1 MTSHNIPPSS
11 LRDSSASLPTS
22 DYVSGP
28 SDSLPQELPISRV
41 IQSQDPKNSS
51 TSVSTHDH
59 SISGR
64 TMSSMPE
71 RYSTAPTIAVSFV
84 SQDDASKDV
93 PHIPSHYKDTG
104 SSISLPH
111 HRSKDVGLPA
121 SPLGSTD
128 ASEPPPATDP
138 VPPADAPGAQ
148 AQTFNPKSLRF
159 WLIIVSNFVA
169 IFLVALDRTILTTA
183 IPKMTDAFRTQSDI
197 GWYGSAYMLTSAA
210 SQLLFGRIYKFY
222 NIKWTYLFTII
233 IFEAGSIIC
242 AAAPTSITF
251 IIGRAVAGVGSAGIF
266 SGSMMIMIP
275 MVPLPRR
282 PLFQAAFGMVFGI
295 SSVVGPLVGGGF
307 TQAISWRW
315 CFWINLPV
323 GGIAFILL
331 LFLLQNHHTDHPPV
345 PLWQHIMRLDP
356 IGTLFFI
363 PSIVSLLLALQWGGS
378 QYEWDSWR
386 IILLFSVFAV
396 AFIAFGVVQIVMPK
410 TATVP
415 RHVICQR
422 SMLAGAFFMLFLSG
436 AMMMAIYYVPLWFQT
451 VKHVSPVNSGVYT
464 IPLMLSMIISSVISG
479 IGIQKFGYY
488 VPSMILCPIIMAIGE
503 GFLSTLNPNTSSSKW
518 IAFQFLAGFGLGF
531 GMQTVNL
538 AVQTVMPK
546 EDVSTGIA
554 ISFFSQQ
561 LGAAIFVSVG
571 QSILSNLLR
580 KRLRGIP
587 GIGDRVIISEGATH
601 LRDLVPPQFQSR
613 VAEAYNHACTRIFF
627 AGAML
632 CCGTL
637 ISALFMQWKSV
648 KTANPDA
655 PTGQAGQN
663 EKPESREVT
672 GAAV

>member
-22 DYVSGP
+22 DYMSGP
-28 SDSLPQELPISRV
+28 CDSLPQELPISRA
-41 IQSQDPKNSS
+41 IQSQDPKDSF
-51 TSVSTHDH
+51 TSVLTHDQ

-84 SQDDASKDV
+84 SQDDASKDM
-93 PHIPSHYKDTG
+93 PQIPSHYKDTG

-111 HRSKDVGLPA
+111 HRFKDVGLPA

-138 VPPADAPGAQ
+138 VSLADAPGTQ

-266 SGSMMIMIP
+266 SGSMMVMIP

-331 LFLLQNHHTDHPPV
+331 LFLLQNYHTDHPPV

-378 QYEWDSWR
+378 EYEWDSWR

-396 AFIAFGVVQIVMPK
+396 AFIAFAVVQIVIPK

-451 VKHVSPVNSGVYT
+451 VKHASPVNSGIYT

-503 GFLSTLNPNTSSSKW
+503 GFLSTLDPNTSSSKW

-587 GIGDRVIISEGATH
+587 GINDRIVVSEGATH
-601 LRDLVPPQFQSR
+601 LRNLVAPQFQSQ
-613 VAEAYNHACTRIFF
+613 VAEAYNYACTRIFF

-648 KTANPDA
+648 KTANPDV
-655 PTGQAGQN
+655 PTGQAGQT
-663 EKPESREVT
+663 EKSESREAT
-672 GAAV
+672 GATA

>member
-1 MTSHNIPPSS
+1 MTSRNSRVSTMRNSS
-11 LRDSSASLPTS
+11 LSLQASSINELGPADNSPTTSSA
-22 DYVSGP
+22 
-28 SDSLPQELPISRV
+28 
-41 IQSQDPKNSS
+41 QDPKYSN
-51 TSVSTHDH
+51 TSVATHDQ
-59 SISGR
+59 SVSGR
-64 TMSSMPE
+64 TLSNMPE
-71 RYSTAPTIAVSFV
+71 RYSTAPTIAVSFA
-84 SQDDASKDV
+84 SQDGVIKDV
-93 PHIPSHYKDTG
+93 PQMPHSYKYGGSAVSLSSPLKEAPMRAELDSTG
-104 SSISLPH
+104 SS
-111 HRSKDVGLPA
+111 
-121 SPLGSTD
+121 
-128 ASEPPPATDP
+128 EPPSLGPAA
-138 VPPADAPGAQ
+138 PPSHQ
-148 AQTFNPKSLRF
+148 QFNPRSLRF

-210 SQLLFGRIYKFY
+210 SQLLFGRLYKFY
-222 NIKWTYLFTII
+222 NIKWTYILTII
-233 IFEAGSIIC
+233 IFEAGSIVC
-242 AAAPTSITF
+242 AAAPTSIIF
-251 IIGRAVAGVGSAGIF
+251 IIGRAIAGVGSAGIF

-275 MVPLPRR
+275 MVPLSKR
-282 PLFQAAFGMVFGI
+282 PLFQAAFGMIFGI
-295 SSVVGPLVGGGF
+295 SSVIGPLVGGAF
-307 TQAISWRW
+307 TQAITWRW

-323 GGIAFILL
+323 GGIAFLL
-331 LFLLQNHHTDHPPV
+331 LIFLLPNQRSNQPSV
-345 PLWQHIMRLDP
+345 PLWQHIIRLDP

-378 QYEWDSWR
+378 EYEWDNWR
-386 IILLFSVFAV
+386 IIVLFTVFAV
-396 AFIAFGVVQIVMPK
+396 GFIAFAAVQMIMPK

-415 RHVICQR
+415 KHVICQQ

-464 IPLMLSMIISSVISG
+464 IPLMLSMIVSSVMSG

-488 VPSMILCPIIMAIGE
+488 VPSMLLCPVIMAIGE
-503 GFLSTLNPNTSSSKW
+503 GFLSTLDPDTSSSRW
-518 IAFQFLAGFGLGF
+518 IAFQFLTGFGLGF

-580 KRLRGIP
+580 ERLRGIP
-587 GIGDRVIISEGATH
+587 GINDRIVVSEGATH
-601 LRDLVPPQFQSR
+601 LHDLVGPRYQAQ
-613 VAEAYNHACTRIFF
+613 VASAYNHACTRIFF

-632 CCGTL
+632 CCGTF

-648 KTANPDA
+648 KKENPDA
-655 PTGQAGQN
+655 SANASGQQH
-663 EKPESREVT
+663 EKVETPPAARETEQTV
-672 GAAV
+672 